1 MTDDKHQP
9 VFVQSAGVTGV
20 ASSAIDALKTTPML
34 LVMVLLNL
42 GFIGAAAYYLRTQQE
57 TAFQLVGKVLDRCM
71 PEKQS
76 NVKPPTG
83 VYPASPLDQVGKQ

>member
-1 MTDDKHQP
+1 
-9 VFVQSAGVTGV
+9 
-20 ASSAIDALKTTPML
+20 
-34 LVMVLLNL
+34 MVLLNVA
-42 GFIGAAAYYLRTQQE
+42 FIGAAAYYLRTQQN
-57 TAFQLVGKVLDRCM
+57 TALQLVGQVLDKCL